1 LRKRK
6 SNHIIDD
13 LLNNSNNLN
22 NSYKS
27 NKIKKI
33 SLKTNINNEIKL
45 AKAKEEN
52 KNRYIIR
59 KNCLYDSFDD
69 EEYNDEFI
77 DYYISPNSIY
87 IKLFDILIFISSTY
101 TFIFVPYFL
110 SRNFIMTNEINS
122 YKVILMIIDAIYII
136 DVILNFFRAY
146 QNFEDHLIR
155 KTRKI
160 LIHYFKTWFLLDLIQ
175 AFPYFSFFQFLE
187 KKQSN
192 KYSQINPLL
201 YILLLLKIIKFYK
214 MFKNNTT
221 ISYIS
226 QILSKNEIIDNHGN
240 VIFMIFIFLCFLNMN
255 ACLFIFL
262 GLNSYPNWIIK
273 LNIGDEPYLNVYL
286 TSAYFIIVTIT
297 TVGYGDIT
305 GDSIPE
311 ISFQILLLILG
322 TIAYSFIISFFSNY
336 IIKSNQKSMIFEK
349 KVEILNEIKL
359 NHPNMKDS
367 IYQEVLRNL
376 KNEQI
381 YERKDKHL
389 LFDCLP
395 YSLKNEM
402 IMEMYKQIIQNF
414 IFFKEIDNSDFI
426 TKVSTSLKPLI
437 AFKGDILI
445 QEGDFVKEIFF
456 VKFGVVGL
464 NICIDLDHIDNSIKK
479 FFGKKEIGKLNVNYL
494 KSEFL
499 KNRNNSKISSTKNL
513 DSFLI
518 NKELSSNSET
528 ENNCENIE
536 DIKIIE
542 IRKNEHFGDAL
553 MFLNERSPLIAKVR
567 TKNAELL
574 ILRKM
579 DAIEIYSV
587 YPNIWKRI
595 NKKSLYNMEQIYL
608 KIKKLII
615 EISKR
620 YNIKI
625 VKSCIY
631 HNSDKKLLKSLKSKK
646 MKLLSDVKTDT
657 KINEEK
663 KNKKID
669 SQQDISEKDENEI
682 NIKMNSN
689 KNIIQNK
696 ENGQKPILCQVLTF
710 DKEKIKNGKDSSEKL
725 TELNNESSKVNIK
738 LRQTENDNK
747 ENKKLLISK
756 TVEQRNIKFTN
767 SIVHN
772 NSFRIICEKESFQEK
787 EKNNNTNNNEI
798 DKLNISIQRYSFHIQ
813 RRTLTIGKDSCD
825 SLKVNKSFKV
835 NDSDNSKNININED
849 SNNSVSVQNKK
860 HLNSSFSKKEKVLYS
875 FFINLSS
882 TKENSLLFSS
892 SYENINSISNNMYI
906 NDFNLQKK
914 NKEHY
919 YF

>member
-1 LRKRK
+1 MKSFNDDAKYNTIRKKSFQTQNFPKIKSIYNKHSFQIHKSDKKLEISNLNKQQNLNSKNESSEELILLSNAKLNIINILNSCANEELYNKSYTINSHNHNRNNNSISNKSKESKDMSKNKLYINNYQAKPEKGKDFELGKKRMSNYIRINSKKSHLGFDSSSYKKMYRLSSNISEYSFNLRRKSNISFKNKYSESELNSDGNKNLNLKKFNKYYSNLGSDNLNLSSNKNRSNIRQRSFSNNKLRAFRLDQSVASIHSKIKVMNNKKKDKNINLFGALSDKEIFKLNQNINNEINSIQLKKKISHLKKKFKHKYSNNNDRKYRSDGEGSPILSLRKRK

-359 NHPNMKDS
+359 NHPNMKD
-367 IYQEVLRNL
+367 
-376 KNEQI
+376 
-381 YERKDKHL
+381 
-389 LFDCLP
+389 LF
-395 YSLKNEM
+395 
-402 IMEMYKQIIQNF
+402 
-414 IFFKEIDNSDFI
+414 
-426 TKVSTSLKPLI
+426 
-437 AFKGDILI
+437 
-445 QEGDFVKEIFF
+445 
-456 VKFGVVGL
+456 
-464 NICIDLDHIDNSIKK
+464 IKK
-479 FFGKKEIGKLNVNYL
+479 C
-494 KSEFL
+494 SEL
-499 KNRNNSKISSTKNL
+499 
-513 DSFLI
+513 
-518 NKELSSNSET
+518 
-528 ENNCENIE
+528 
-536 DIKIIE
+536 
-542 IRKNEHFGDAL
+542 
-553 MFLNERSPLIAKVR
+553 
-567 TKNAELL
+567 
-574 ILRKM
+574 
-579 DAIEIYSV
+579 
-587 YPNIWKRI
+587 
-595 NKKSLYNMEQIYL
+595 
-608 KIKKLII
+608 
-615 EISKR
+615 
-620 YNIKI
+620 
-625 VKSCIY
+625 
-631 HNSDKKLLKSLKSKK
+631 
-646 MKLLSDVKTDT
+646 
-657 KINEEK
+657 
-663 KNKKID
+663 
-669 SQQDISEKDENEI
+669 
-682 NIKMNSN
+682 
-689 KNIIQNK
+689 
-696 ENGQKPILCQVLTF
+696 
-710 DKEKIKNGKDSSEKL
+710 
-725 TELNNESSKVNIK
+725 
-738 LRQTENDNK
+738 
-747 ENKKLLISK
+747 
-756 TVEQRNIKFTN
+756 
-767 SIVHN
+767 
-772 NSFRIICEKESFQEK
+772 
-787 EKNNNTNNNEI
+787 
-798 DKLNISIQRYSFHIQ
+798 
-813 RRTLTIGKDSCD
+813 
-825 SLKVNKSFKV
+825 
-835 NDSDNSKNININED
+835 
-849 SNNSVSVQNKK
+849 
-860 HLNSSFSKKEKVLYS
+860 
-875 FFINLSS
+875 
-882 TKENSLLFSS
+882 
-892 SYENINSISNNMYI
+892 
-906 NDFNLQKK
+906 
-914 NKEHY
+914 
-919 YF
+919 